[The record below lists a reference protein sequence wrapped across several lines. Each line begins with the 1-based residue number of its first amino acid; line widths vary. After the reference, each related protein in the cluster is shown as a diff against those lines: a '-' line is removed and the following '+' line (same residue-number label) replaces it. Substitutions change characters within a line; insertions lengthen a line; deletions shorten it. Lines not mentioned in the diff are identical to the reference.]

1 MKSLQFYIVLAL
13 GALCL
18 ILSITVVVV
27 GQMNQHT
34 QLDFQKRQNE
44 IQIEVQKRQAEV
56 QKGAMSDRIGG
67 AILQDM
73 AAASLKNSK
82 IKDVLAKNGYNVQ
95 LAPSPS
101 PSATSSI
108 PFKP

>member
-1 MKSLQFYIVLAL
+1 MKAPQFYIVLAL
-13 GALCL
+13 GAICL
-18 ILSITVVVV
+18 LLGISLVIF
-27 GQMNQHT
+27 GQMNQRT

-44 IQIEVQKRQAEV
+44 IQIEVQSRQAEV
-56 QKGAMSDRIGG
+56 QKGATSDRVGG

-82 IKDVLAKNGYNVQ
+82 IKDVLVRNGYSVQ
-95 LAPSPS
+95 PASPAPSSS
-101 PSATSSI
+101 PSI